1 MRSAVRRVEATP
13 TAPPTAFFPCNLCA
27 YLWPDICL
35 PAAIYGGRDNSNKR
49 AATPAD
55 WHWCAAS
62 DRFRHLGQ
70 SKTFQNLP
78 THQLSSLPAAPPGC
92 CHVAAE
98 NAEFSVKTGKASA
111 SMYCSQ
117 ATSGT
122 AAPLKSWRLFV
133 KYINFC
139 LTGSR
144 CSQQ

>member
-1 MRSAVRRVEATP
+1 MRGAVRTVEATP

-78 THQLSSLPAAPPGC
+78 THQLSSPSNATGLLSCCCRECRVFGENGKSFGVDVLFPGHLRDSRSAAGL
-92 CHVAAE
+92 AAFRQI
-98 NAEFSVKTGKASA
+98 NKF
-111 SMYCSQ
+111 
-117 ATSGT
+117 
-122 AAPLKSWRLFV
+122 LFD
-133 KYINFC
+133 
-139 LTGSR
+139 G
-144 CSQQ
+144 QPM